1 MDSEWEIVAKKTL
14 LETVIDIGSGFL
26 LAVLIQILI
35 FPYFDLHPTIFE
47 SIEIAVIFTV
57 LSMTRSWLWRMYFRF
72 MDINNEWTLK

>member
-1 MDSEWEIVAKKTL
+1 MDNEFEIVAKKTL

-57 LSMTRSWLWRMYFRF
+57 LSMTRS
-72 MDINNEWTLK
+72 

>member
-1 MDSEWEIVAKKTL
+1 MDNEFEIVAKKTL

-57 LSMTRSWLWRMYFRF
+57 LSMVRSWLWRMFFKCRE
-72 MDINNEWTLK
+72 MNEWTCK

>member
-1 MDSEWEIVAKKTL
+1 MDNEFEVVAKKTL

-57 LSMTRSWLWRMYFRF
+57 LSMVRSWLWRMFFKCRE
-72 MDINNEWTLK
+72 MNEWTYK

>member
-35 FPYFDLHPTIFE
+35 FPYFDLHPPIFE

-72 MDINNEWTLK
+72 RDINNEWTLK

>member
-1 MDSEWEIVAKKTL
+1 MDNEFEVVAKKTL

-57 LSMTRSWLWRMYFRF
+57 LSMVRSWLWRMFFKCRE
-72 MDINNEWTLK
+72 MNEWTCK

>member
-1 MDSEWEIVAKKTL
+1 MDNEFEVVAKKTL

-72 MDINNEWTLK
+72 RDINNEWTLK

>member
-26 LAVLIQILI
+26 FAVLIQILI

-72 MDINNEWTLK
+72 RDINNEWTLK

>member
-1 MDSEWEIVAKKTL
+1 MDNEFEIVAKKTL

-72 MDINNEWTLK
+72 RDINNEWTLK

>member
-1 MDSEWEIVAKKTL
+1 MDNEFEIVAKKTL

-72 MDINNEWTLK
+72 RDINNELKLK

>member
-72 MDINNEWTLK
+72 RDINNEWTLK

>member
-1 MDSEWEIVAKKTL
+1 MDSEWEIAAKKTL

-72 MDINNEWTLK
+72 RDINNEWTLK

>member
-1 MDSEWEIVAKKTL
+1 MDSKFELVAKKTL

-57 LSMTRSWLWRMYFRF
+57 LSMTRSWLWRMYFKCRD
-72 MDINNEWTLK
+72 MNNEWTLK